1 MLPRL
6 TAVTAEAKAALA
18 GEEYVELTV
27 FPFRFGRESRSGDR
41 RRPMALTD
49 RRLKAAPLNNNC
61 YLLDFGE
68 PLHISREHFQIER
81 DEDMTYFVVDRGSAC
96 GTIVDGEA
104 LGNHQSRAF
113 QIVEDGSVIV
123 VGTPTS
129 PYQFRLELGD
139 SPEIDKTFE
148 LRF

>member
-27 FPFRFGRESRSGDR
+27 FPFRFGRESRTSDR
-41 RRPMALTD
+41 RRPMAVTD
-49 RRLKAAPLNNNC
+49 RRLKAAPLNNHF
-61 YLLDFGE
+61 YLFDFGE

-81 DEDMTYFVVDRGSAC
+81 DEEMTYFVVDRGSAC
-96 GTIVDGEA
+96 GTIADSEA
-104 LGNHQSRAF
+104 LGNHQTRMF
-113 QIVEDGSVIV
+113 RIVQHGSIII

-129 PYQFRLELGD
+129 PYQFRLELRDG
-139 SPEIDKTFE
+139 SEIET
-148 LRF
+148 